1 MSDPNAWST
10 PGGDASPPRWGERV
24 APPTAGPV
32 PAGPPPG
39 GPASAPMPPPVG
51 PTQSA
56 GWAPPPK
63 PGLVPLRPLTFG
75 EILGAS
81 FQVFRRNP
89 RTTFGTAL
97 LSQVVLLVVTVLI
110 TGGSAFLAFGRV
122 EQALPR
128 DRDAVLAGAVAIV
141 AASALV
147 PIALQVIV
155 TALLQGLFVLETAR
169 QTLGEKLRLGGLWAL
184 AKGRLGTLVG
194 WSALLTAAYVVALA
208 LVAGVVVVGVAV
220 GTGPSIGIGIGVAVL
235 LGLGLLVLGVW
246 VTVKTSL
253 VPSAIVLERLALGAA
268 VRRSWSLTRTSFW
281 RTFGVIALVFLM
293 VQIASQVVATPFS
306 VLFSVLTGTLAPTG
320 DVTDPTFVAL
330 TAGTYAVTLGITA
343 VIGAIGSVLQ
353 AASAGLVYIDRR
365 IRTEGLDLELVR
377 YVERGG
383 RTADGQPDPYRT
395 PDAPVVPTRTPEAP
409 RW

>member
-10 PGGDASPPRWGERV
+10 PGGDTSPPRWGERV
-24 APPTAGPV
+24 DPTSPGPV
-32 PAGPPPG
+32 PAGPVPGAAPG
-39 GPASAPMPPPVG
+39 GSTPPAP
-51 PTQSA
+51 

-97 LSQVVLLVVTVLI
+97 LSQVVLLVVTVVI

-128 DRDAVLAGAVAIV
+128 DRDAVLAGAVAVV

-155 TALLQGLFVLETAR
+155 TALLQGLFVLETSR
-169 QTLGEKLRLGGLWAL
+169 QTLGEKLRLGGLWAM
-184 AKGRLGTLVG
+184 AKGRVGTLVG
-194 WSALLTAAYVVALA
+194 WSALLTVAYVVALA

-220 GTGPSIGIGIGVAVL
+220 GSGPSIAVGVVLAVL

-246 VTVKTSL
+246 LTVKTAL
-253 VPSAIVLERLALGAA
+253 VPSAIMLERLTLGAA
-268 VRRSWSLTRTSFW
+268 VRRSWSLTRASFW

-293 VQIASQVVATPFS
+293 VQVASQVVATPFS

-320 DVTDPTFVAL
+320 DVTDPTFLAL

-353 AASAGLVYIDRR
+353 AASAGLVYVDRR

-383 RTADGQPDPYRT
+383 RAVGGQPDPYRT
-395 PDAPVVPTRTPEAP
+395 PEAPVPPTTHPGAP

>member
-1 MSDPNAWST
+1 MTDPNAWST
-10 PGGDASPPRWGERV
+10 PGGDTSPPRWGERV
-24 APPTAGPV
+24 DPSSDGPV
-32 PAGPPPG
+32 PAGPASVPVAPPG
-39 GPASAPMPPPVG
+39 GSTPPPA
-51 PTQSA
+51 P
-56 GWAPPPK
+56 GWAPPPR

-97 LSQVVLLVVTVLI
+97 LSQVVLLVVTVAI

-208 LVAGVVVVGVAV
+208 LVAGVVVVGVAL
-220 GTGPSIGIGIGVAVL
+220 GSGPSIAVGVGVGVL

-246 VTVKTSL
+246 LTVKTCL
-253 VPSAIVLERLALGAA
+253 VPSAIMLERMTLGAA
-268 VRRSWSLTRTSFW
+268 VRRSWSLTRASFW

-293 VQIASQVVATPFS
+293 IQVASQVVATPFS
-306 VLFSVLTGTLAPTG
+306 VLFSVLTSTLAPTG
-320 DVTDPTFVAL
+320 DVTDPTFLAL

-353 AASAGLVYIDRR
+353 AASAGLVYVDRR

-383 RTADGQPDPYRT
+383 RSTEGQPDPYRT
-395 PDAPVVPTRTPEAP
+395 PEAPSAPTTHPGAP

>member
-1 MSDPNAWST
+1 MSDPNGWSA
-10 PGGDASPPRWGERV
+10 PGGDTPPPRWGERV
-24 APPTAGPV
+24 GPPAAASV
-32 PAGPPPG
+32 PAGPG
-39 GPASAPMPPPVG
+39 QGTSPVG
-51 PTQSA
+51 STPPAA
-56 GWAPPPK
+56 GWVPPPK

-97 LSQVVLLVVTVLI
+97 LSQVVLLVVTVVI

-169 QTLGEKLRLGGLWAL
+169 QTLGERLRLGGLWAL
-184 AKGRLGTLVG
+184 AKGRLGTLVA

-208 LVAGVVVVGVAV
+208 LVAGVVVIGVAV
-220 GTGPSIGIGIGVAVL
+220 GSGPSLAVGIGVAVL
-235 LGLGLLVLGVW
+235 LGLGLLVLGAW
-246 VTVKTSL
+246 VTVKTCL
-253 VPSAIVLERLALGAA
+253 VPSAIMLERMTLGAA
-268 VRRSWSLTRTSFW
+268 VRRSWSLTRASFW

-293 VQIASQVVATPFS
+293 IQVASQVVATPFS

-320 DVTDPTFVAL
+320 DVTDPTFLAL

-353 AASAGLVYIDRR
+353 AASAGLVYVDRR

-383 RTADGQPDPYRT
+383 RSVEGQPDPF
-395 PDAPVVPTRTPEAP
+395 RTPETPVGPTTYQGAP

>member
-1 MSDPNAWST
+1 MSDPNGWSA

-24 APPTAGPV
+24 DPPTAGSV
-32 PAGPPPG
+32 
-39 GPASAPMPPPVG
+39 PVG
-51 PTQSA
+51 PGQVTSPA
-56 GWAPPPK
+56 GSPSPAPGWVPPPK

-97 LSQVVLLVVTVLI
+97 LSQVVLLVVTVAI

-220 GTGPSIGIGIGVAVL
+220 GSGPSIAVGIGVAVL

-246 VTVKTSL
+246 LTVKTCL
-253 VPSAIVLERLALGAA
+253 VPSAIMLERMTLGAA
-268 VRRSWSLTRTSFW
+268 VRRSWSLTRASFW

-293 VQIASQVVATPFS
+293 IQVASQVVATPFS

-320 DVTDPTFVAL
+320 DVTDPTFLAL

-365 IRTEGLDLELVR
+365 IRTEGLDLDLVR

-383 RTADGQPDPYRT
+383 RSVDGQPDPF
-395 PDAPVVPTRTPEAP
+395 RTPEAP
-409 RW
+409 VAPTTHQGAPRW

>member
-1 MSDPNAWST
+1 
-10 PGGDASPPRWGERV
+10 
-24 APPTAGPV
+24 
-32 PAGPPPG
+32 
-39 GPASAPMPPPVG
+39 
-51 PTQSA
+51 
-56 GWAPPPK
+56 
-63 PGLVPLRPLTFG
+63 GLVPLRPLTFG

-97 LSQVVLLVVTVLI
+97 LSQVVLLVVTVAI

-128 DRDAVLAGAVAIV
+128 ARDAALAGADAV
-141 AASALV
+141 AAAAALV
-147 PIALQVIV
+147 PVALQAIV
-155 TALLQGLFVLETAR
+155 TALLQGLFALETAR
-169 QTLGEKLRLGGLWAL
+169 PTLGATLPLGRPWAP
-184 AKGRLGTLVG
+184 AQRRPGSLVG
-194 WSALLTAAYVVALA
+194 WSALPPAASVLALA
-208 LVAGVVVVGVAV
+208 LVAGVVVGGVAV
-220 GTGPSIGIGIGVAVL
+220 GSGPSIAVGIGVGVL

-246 VTVKTSL
+246 LTVKTCL
-253 VPSAIVLERLALGAA
+253 VPSAIVLERMTLGAA
-268 VRRSWSLTRTSFW
+268 VRRSWSLTRASFW

-293 VQIASQVVATPFS
+293 IQVASQVVATPFS
-306 VLFSVLTGTLAPTG
+306 VLFSVLTGTLAPPG
-320 DVTDPTFVAL
+320 DVTDPAFRAL
-330 TAGTYAVTLGITA
+330 TAGPYAVPLGITA

-383 RTADGQPDPYRT
+383 RSAEGQPDPYRT
-395 PDAPVVPTRTPEAP
+395 PEVPLTPTTHPGAP